1 MSFRKKHAG
10 IRQLMTRT
18 LVAVTSVGAGLSFVN
33 PCWQKIIPWNSAAL
47 ICFKELSQPFSLAS
61 ERKCWMS
68 SKVQL
73 KRQQRH
79 LWAAVSNV
87 GPDAGEFT
95 KSVYTSG
102 GQKFMLLGVAINLS
116 GTLWSA
122 ADRIRKLILRGQCGT
137 VRFHAVLS

>member
-18 LVAVTSVGAGLSFVN
+18 LVAVTSAGAGLSFVN
-33 PCWQKIIPWNSAAL
+33 PCQQKIIPGNSAAL

-73 KRQQRH
+73 QRQQRH
-79 LWAAVSNV
+79 LWAAISNV
-87 GPDAGEFT
+87 VFDAGEFT
-95 KSVYTSG
+95 KN
-102 GQKFMLLGVAINLS
+102 I
-116 GTLWSA
+116 
-122 ADRIRKLILRGQCGT
+122 
-137 VRFHAVLS
+137 

>member
-1 MSFRKKHAG
+1 MSFRKTHAG

-47 ICFKELSQPFSLAS
+47 ICFKELSQPFSIAS

-87 GPDAGEFT
+87 GSDAGEFT
-95 KSVYTSG
+95 KSVYI
-102 GQKFMLLGVAINLS
+102 QVYINMYS
-116 GTLWSA
+116 NDVYVV
-122 ADRIRKLILRGQCGT
+122 DRIDG
-137 VRFHAVLS
+137 